1 MERGVNKKVE
11 GGKEG
16 EMERGVNRKVEGGK
30 EGGVC
35 FRNLEIKGFV
45 KDLVKTTHL
54 KNISAGHGELAH
66 GRPK

>member
-1 MERGVNKKVE
+1 MERGVNK
-11 GGKEG
+11 
-16 EMERGVNRKVEGGK
+16 KVEGGK